1 MTTLNGILL
10 RTQELL
16 SKENLA
22 LVHRSLVN
30 LEQTTGADG
39 AYIRVSSPR
48 TRANL
53 CLKN

>member
-30 LEQTTGADG
+30 LEQTTGAVADQ
-39 AYIRVSSPR
+39 RPR
-48 TRANL
+48 SRR
-53 CLKN
+53 